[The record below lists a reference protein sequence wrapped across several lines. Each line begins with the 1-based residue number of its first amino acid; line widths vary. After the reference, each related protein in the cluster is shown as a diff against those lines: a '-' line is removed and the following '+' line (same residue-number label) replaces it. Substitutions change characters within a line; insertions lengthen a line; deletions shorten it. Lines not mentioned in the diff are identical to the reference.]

1 MNVFR
6 TIQRLHQPNNSD
18 MIKQYLETVNNTE
31 DIETNIESINDDI
44 RDHYLSKL
52 MDINVI
58 DSYEYMR
65 IQKKLENKSHNE
77 IYNSEFVLTM
87 AQTIVQLNDKINEQ
101 QQIIDKLKHL
111 I

>member
-1 MNVFR
+1 MDVFR
-6 TIQRLHQPNNSD
+6 TIQRSHQPNKSD

-52 MDINVI
+52 VGRNAI
-58 DSYEYMR
+58 DSY
-65 IQKKLENKSHNE
+65 E